1 MAWTPLPETVTVTYT
16 TPTPKPFTLDPKK
29 TAVVVVDMENYFC
42 KRPGVGR
49 MGEVI
54 EGNVRLLAKA
64 REAGATVIFIQSVR
78 TPDALEVTVFGREPM
93 LLEGTPD
100 VEIVSEIAPL
110 PGEPVVKKYNHDP
123 FARTELEDV
132 LTREGIVAGEWTVL
146 VTGVSAAVCAN
157 ACAMGFSNRHYMTL
171 IPMDCTAAG
180 TFEDEARTYA
190 LYQGRAYN
198 FDMDFTLSTLVTFA
212 SPASVI
218 EEDLVAALA

>member
-16 TPTPKPFTLDPKK
+16 TPVPREFALDPKK

-42 KRPGVGR
+42 KRPGAGR
-49 MGEVI
+49 MAEVI

-64 REAGATVIFIQSVR
+64 REAGAKVIFIQSVR
-78 TPDALEVTVFGREPM
+78 TPDALEVTVFGRKPM

-100 VEIVSEIAPL
+100 VEIVAEIAPL

-132 LTREGIVAGEWTVL
+132 LAREGIIAGEWTVL

-190 LYQGRAYN
+190 LYQGPAYN
-198 FDMDFTLSTLVTFA
+198 FDMDFTLSTMISFV
-212 SPASVI
+212 PAAATAQA
-218 EEDLVAALA
+218 EPVAALA

>member
-16 TPTPKPFTLDPKK
+16 TPVPREFALDPKK

-42 KRPGVGR
+42 KRPGAGR
-49 MGEVI
+49 MAEVI

-64 REAGATVIFIQSVR
+64 REAGAKVIFIQSVR
-78 TPDALEVTVFGREPM
+78 TPDALEVTVFGRKPM

-100 VEIVSEIAPL
+100 VEIVAEIAPL

-132 LTREGIVAGEWTVL
+132 LAREGIIAGEWTVL

-190 LYQGRAYN
+190 LYQGPAYN
-198 FDMDFTLSTLVTFA
+198 FDMDFTLSTMVSFV
-212 SPASVI
+212 PAAAMAQA
-218 EEDLVAALA
+218 EPVAALA